1 MEATTSSVGA
11 HGFVVGTDGARAT
24 RPLFGRSGRPVPG
37 GRGRDVPARASIAAA
52 GARSSRGG
60 GRGIAKTVIG
70 AGARARCGRVAS
82 RSPELAPLPPRMDE
96 LEDGRRRASRRPR
109 SPRARRSSGVSRSE
123 NAIRLRADGDDDAD
137 DDCRRAR
144 VLSEGR
150 RRRSSVFH
158 LFSSLPEARGAID
171 LTPSVPIH
179 VFLTFF
185 ALRDPERI
193 PSRAIGN
200 LVTYSPAPRGAPA
213 RARRRTWGRKRPK
226 RRIR

>member
-158 LFSSLPEARGAID
+158 HLFSSLPEARGAID

-185 ALRDPERI
+185 IPPRPAALP
-193 PSRAIGN
+193 
-200 LVTYSPAPRGAPA
+200 PA
-213 RARRRTWGRKRPK
+213 RAGGHGVESVQSEE
-226 RRIR
+226 

>member
-52 GARSSRGG
+52 GAWSSRGG

-96 LEDGRRRASRRPR
+96 IVGGRTSSRVASASLAARAPLFRRIALGERDSTPRGRRRLRGRRLP
-109 SPRARRSSGVSRSE
+109 PRARP
-123 NAIRLRADGDDDAD
+123 LRGA
-137 DDCRRAR
+137 
-144 VLSEGR
+144 S
-150 RRRSSVFH
+150 
-158 LFSSLPEARGAID
+158 SSLERFSPFFVASRGARRD
-171 LTPSVPIH
+171 RPDALSCVLYKSFSPIARFQH
-179 VFLTFF
+179 LI
-185 ALRDPERI
+185 A
-193 PSRAIGN
+193 
-200 LVTYSPAPRGAPA
+200 SPFN
-213 RARRRTWGRKRPK
+213 
-226 RRIR
+226 